1 MNDDLL
7 LEVSDLRTHFFLDEG
22 VIKAVNGVDFKM
34 YRNRTMCVVGESG
47 CGKSVMARSLIQ
59 IVAPPG
65 KIVSGQALFHREVGN
80 NGSTASE
87 VIDLTALK
95 STGREIRDI
104 RGQDIAMIFQEPMT
118 SMSPVHTIGNQL
130 IEAIRLHEPVSK
142 KEARERAIDLLGR
155 VGIPKPELRID
166 SYSFQMSGGM
176 LQRTMIAMALSCR
189 PTLLIA
195 DEPTTAL
202 DVTTQA
208 QILELMLELQEETGM
223 AIMLITHDLGV
234 VAEMADDVIVMYLG
248 EVVEQG
254 SVDEIFFDPKHPY
267 TQALLRSIPTLG
279 LAERNRLDTIRGM
292 IPHPFARPDGCQF
305 HNRCDQMMSGYCDK
319 VTPQVTWLGEGREV
333 RCLLYTENEDAPA
346 QEPATEADDDHDS
359 GARA

>member
-176 LQRTMIAMALSCR
+176 LQRAMIAMALSCK

-279 LAERNRLDTIRGM
+279 LAERNRLDTIKGM

-305 HNRCDQMMSGYCDK
+305 HNRCDQMMPGYCNK

-333 RCLLYTENEDAPA
+333 RCQLYENKEVAPA
-346 QEPATEADDDHDS
+346 QEPAAGADDHYDS